1 MAEQKTKPT
10 GVSVESFLNQ
20 VANAQERADAFTVL
34 AMMKDVT
41 GMEPRMWGPSIVGF
55 GEYHYKYA
63 SGHEGD
69 CCLIGFSPRKGQM
82 SLYITPGFEK
92 FKTYLKKLGK
102 HKTGKVCLYIKKLA
116 DVDLA
121 VLREMIEVGFSMAQQ
136 PELQNQRAAPVK
148 KPRRKKK
155 ST

>member
-10 GVSVESFLNQ
+10 TVNVESFLNQ
-20 VANAQERADAFTVL
+20 VANAQEREDAFTIL